1 MDFIRNHRVVILIVF
16 VIAIVIILI
25 STKFRIFSR
34 QYFYFAIIEQDVE
47 IDVDNPIF
55 AENLEIGKV
64 ADIIASDRST
74 NKMILKLAIDKEI
87 NIPDES
93 YLEIEKDRTINERMI
108 KIQFVS
114 SNDYFQNND
123 TIQVKSLFI
132 EPIKT
137 DSLFI
142 SVQKSP
148 ADTSM
153 VKTAPG
159 SDMSDKKK
167 TDVKFFI
174 QILTSEKE
182 LALNSK
188 KFKGI
193 EEIMMYEDAGIY
205 KYYVGKN
212 LTFKSSIQLCDDL
225 KSKGFTDA
233 FVIALK
239 KNQRISVKQALQILE
254 K

>member
-1 MDFIRNHRVVILIVF
+1 MFLIC
-16 VIAIVIILI
+16 
-25 STKFRIFSR
+25 TKLRIFSR
-34 QYFYFAIIEQDVE
+34 QNFYFAIIEQH
-47 IDVDNPIF
+47 IDINVDNPVF
-55 AENLEIGKV
+55 AETLEIGKV
-64 ADIIASDRST
+64 ADIITPGAIT
-74 NKMILKLAIDKEI
+74 NKLILKLAIDNEI

-93 YLEIEKDRTINERMI
+93 YLEIEKDQSITKQKI

-123 TIQVKSLFI
+123 TIPVKSFII

-137 DSLFI
+137 DSLFTAI
-142 SVQKSP
+142 QKSP
-148 ADTSM
+148 ADTSV
-153 VKTAPG
+153 VKKAAR
-159 SDMSDKKK
+159 SDTPKNKQA
-167 TDVKFFI
+167 DVKFFV

-193 EEIMMYEDAGIY
+193 EEVMMYEDTGIY
-205 KYYVGKN
+205 KYYVGKD
-212 LTFKSSIQLCDDL
+212 LTFEGSIQLCDDL
-225 KSKGFTDA
+225 KNKGFTDA

-239 KNQRISVKQALQILE
+239 NNQRISVKQALQILE

>member
-1 MDFIRNHRVVILIVF
+1 MF

-25 STKFRIFSR
+25 GTKFRIFSR
-34 QYFYFAIIEQDVE
+34 QDYYFAIIGQEVE
-47 IDVDNPIF
+47 INVDNPIF

-64 ADIIASDRST
+64 ANIIVPIGNT
-74 NKMILKLAIDKEI
+74 YKLILKLAIDKGI

-93 YLEIEKDRTINERMI
+93 YLEIEKDQSMTEKKI

-114 SNDYFQNND
+114 SNDYFQDND
-123 TIQVKSLFI
+123 TIPVKSFFI

-142 SVQKSP
+142 AVQKSP
-148 ADTSM
+148 TDTSM
-153 VKTAPG
+153 VKKSARNDAPNN
-159 SDMSDKKK
+159 KQA
-167 TDVKFFI
+167 DVEFFV

-182 LALNSK
+182 LSLNSK

-193 EEIMMYEDAGIY
+193 NKVMMYEDAGIY
-205 KYYVGKN
+205 KYYVGKE
-212 LTFKSSIQLCDDL
+212 LTFKSSIQLCEDL
-225 KSKGFTDA
+225 KSKGFSDA

-239 KNQRISVKQALQILE
+239 NNQRISVKQALQILE